1 MAWFGS
7 LEGPARIALLAT
19 AVGVGV
25 AIAGAP
31 ANAHISICFKNCPQ
45 QPGEQNILF
54 GAKDNNLTTL
64 TGQTKKTNTAVTFDV
79 ISGTEEIGTN
89 GIGQAD
95 VICTMNCGTDSKG
108 GANGMQLTNLDIKV
122 QSGFGATDFIGNLD
136 FGEGTALINVT
147 DQTGATFDYTLGNG
161 QNFFT
166 LTATGGEVITDITI
180 TQEAL
185 NSQGFFG
192 WNDLKQPRI
201 SGICSIDPT
210 TGVCTTIATPE
221 PSTVAL
227 LGGGLFGLVWF
238 VRRRKTRSLV

>member
-1 MAWFGS
+1 MPRFGI
-7 LEGPARIALLAT
+7 PASHMRSALLPT
-19 AVGVGV
+19 AVAAGV
-25 AIAGAP
+25 AIFAGSAD
-31 ANAHISICFKNCPQ
+31 AHISICFKNCPQ

-64 TGQTKKTNTAVTFDV
+64 TGQTKKTNTTVTFDV

-108 GANGMQLTNLDIKV
+108 GANGMQLTNLDINV

-136 FGEGTALINVT
+136 FGEGTALIDVT

-166 LTATGGEVITDITI
+166 LTATGGEVITDIQI

-185 NSQGFFG
+185 KNGFFG

-201 SGICSIDPT
+201 SGICTLNSSGT
-210 TGVCTTIATPE
+210 CTPVSPPPPPPGIP
-221 PSTVAL
+221 
-227 LGGGLFGLVWF
+227 
-238 VRRRKTRSLV
+238 

>member
-1 MAWFGS
+1 MAIFG
-7 LEGPARIALLAT
+7 
-19 AVGVGV
+19 
-25 AIAGAP
+25 GA
-31 ANAHISICFKNCPQ
+31 ADAHISICFKNCPQ

-54 GAKDNNLTTL
+54 GAKDNNLTSL
-64 TGQTKKTNTAVTFDV
+64 TGQTKKTSTTVTFDV

-108 GANGMQLTNLDIKV
+108 GANGMQLTNLDIAV

-136 FGEGTALINVT
+136 FGEGTALIDVT

-166 LTATGGEVITDITI
+166 LTATGGEVITDIHI
-180 TQEAL
+180 TEEAL
-185 NSQGFFG
+185 NSKGFFG

-201 SGICSIDPT
+201 SGICT
-210 TGVCTTIATPE
+210 LTGDTCTPVSPPPPPPGIPE
-221 PSTVAL
+221 PSTVAVLGVGL
-227 LGGGLFGLVWF
+227 LGTVWF
-238 VRRRKTRSLV
+238 VRRRKNRGVV